1 MYYILKYLVKF
12 VKLSIKTQI
21 IIITI
26 DLKNKNNYFFG
37 DKFMF
42 EFTKEHGCNDAMKS
56 IFHKS

>member
-26 DLKNKNNYFFG
+26 DLKNKNNYFG

-42 EFTKEHGCNDAMKS
+42 EFTKEHGCNDTMKS
-56 IFHKS
+56 VSHKS